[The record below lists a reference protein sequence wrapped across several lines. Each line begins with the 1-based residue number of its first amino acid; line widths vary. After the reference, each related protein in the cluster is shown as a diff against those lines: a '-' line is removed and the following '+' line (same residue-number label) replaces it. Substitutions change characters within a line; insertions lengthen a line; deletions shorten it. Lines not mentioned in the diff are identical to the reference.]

1 MVTKIGRRTNNIAN
15 VYDLMLIIV
24 GMQIKLRTIIIFL
37 TKNWLRESLYLFSLR
52 MYVNYVV
59 CKLNE

>member
-1 MVTKIGRRTNNIAN
+1 
-15 VYDLMLIIV
+15 MLIIV

-52 MYVNYVV
+52 MYVNYAA